1 MRKFTTLMI
10 ALGLSLATG
19 AAFAQNVNVTGTA
32 MVQEGGQFVTANDA
46 NVSVGDTIM
55 VPEGQTVTLTYPD
68 GTRLAFTQGTYTVP
82 TAAQAASMVGGESV
96 YVSAG
101 MTAAIVGGVVILTA
115 ALIDQNLDDDD
126 AAPPVS
132 P

>member
-19 AAFAQNVNVTGTA
+19 AAFAQTVDVTGTA
-32 MVQEGGQFVTANDA
+32 MVQEGGQFVTATDA

-55 VPEGQTVTLTYPD
+55 VPEDRTVTLTYPD
-68 GTRLAFTQGTYTVP
+68 GTRLMFTEGTYTVP

-101 MTAAIVGGVVILTA
+101 MTAAIVGGVVVLTA